1 MGSSTKDLLALS
13 EGILSNRN
21 PIKGT
26 AAKVDPII
34 DDDLKEVIVPNSFVN
49 QIVGFNHALQET
61 SDPEKKQSLM
71 PEFDS
76 ITEETILRE
85 RLETLVETLKKLLRE
100 TKDVMQEMTSCG
112 MVGVNL
118 SGKKAPVVRR
128 DDTYP
133 PKPKKK
139 KNGSNR
145 INKGIKK
152 RS

>member
-34 DDDLKEVIVPNSFVN
+34 DD
-49 QIVGFNHALQET
+49 
-61 SDPEKKQSLM
+61 
-71 PEFDS
+71 
-76 ITEETILRE
+76 E

-112 MVGVNL
+112 MIGVNL